1 MLFRSKKSGKP
12 YKDIDSFLD
21 FGRPIHVIPHMF
33 RHSFISIMASE
44 GIDLSTIR
52 EFVGHSE
59 DSKEIERVY
68 LHVIKKQKDT
78 MRGAVER
85 LEKLIN
91 NKN

>member
-1 MLFRSKKSGKP
+1 
-12 YKDIDSFLD
+12 
-21 FGRPIHVIPHMF
+21 MF

-68 LHVIKKQKDT
+68 LHVIKKQK
-78 MRGAVER
+78 RHHER
-85 LEKLIN
+85 SCRKAG
-91 NKN
+91 KVD